1 MTYEE
6 FRIKYPSL
14 GKDRKNYEDF
24 MSSQSNKGILETKE
38 DKQDF
43 LAGQTGLLG
52 SISAMPGNLFSYFG
66 DEKSALEA
74 GEERLGLSPAGT
86 VERDIVTKQKE
97 AQVGQGLPKL
107 RLGLNAVPEY
117 TAKGTPD
124 YALGGAGKQEFDTIN
139 LSQQD
144 LNEQGKAKLAEYT
157 KEQQIK
163 GEPVLNP
170 DIFTIEDFKT
180 DVIAQKGGLVK
191 QDGVYRNNALT
202 GGILPGGVTFD
213 TSGNLRGSIASAKA
227 EIPGKGPMTFGGTAV
242 SRDVADVFGKLQS
255 DSLLAATSKDGV
267 PIDKLGTAAGATDF
281 MSGLESSIGLL
292 SKVMMMRGLL
302 DNTPQVQAAAP
313 RGATGLSLQEEDL
326 YKKYRGLV

>member
-86 VERDIVTKQKE
+86 VEREIVTKQKE

-117 TAKGTPD
+117 TAEGTPD
-124 YALGGAGKQEFDTIN
+124 YALGGMGKQEFDTIN

-191 QDGVYRNNALT
+191 QDGVYRNAFT
-202 GGILPGGVTFD
+202 GGILPEGVTFD
-213 TSGNLRGSIASAKA
+213 TSGNLRGSIASTKA
-227 EIPGKGPMTFGGTAV
+227 EIPGKGPMTFGGAPV
-242 SRDVADVFGKLQS
+242 SKEVADVLAGLQS
-255 DSLLAATSKDGV
+255 KSLEAGTGAAVTDV
-267 PIDKLGTAAGATDF
+267 AQTATGADF

>member
-24 MSSQSNKGILETKE
+24 ISSQSNKGILETQ
-38 DKQDF
+38 DDRRDF
-43 LAGQTGLLG
+43 LAGQTGLLS
-52 SISAMPGNLFSYFG
+52 SISAMPGNLFNVFG

-117 TAKGTPD
+117 TAEGTPD
-124 YALGGAGKQEFDTIN
+124 YALGGMGRQEFDTIN

-144 LNEQGKAKLAEYT
+144 LNEQGKAKLAEYI

-191 QDGVYRNNALT
+191 QDGVYRNAFT
-202 GGILPGGVTFD
+202 GGILPEGVTFD

-227 EIPGKGPMTFGGTAV
+227 EIPGKGPITFGGAPV
-242 SRDVADVFGKLQS
+242 SREVADVLAGLQS
-255 DSLLAATSKDGV
+255 KSLEAGT
-267 PIDKLGTAAGATDF
+267 GTAVADATQKATGADF
-281 MSGLESSIGLL
+281 MSGLESSAGLL
-292 SKVMMMRGLL
+292 AKVMMMRGLL

-313 RGATGLSLQEEDL
+313 SGATGLSLQEEDL

>member
-24 MSSQSNKGILETKE
+24 MSSQSNKGILETQ
-38 DKQDF
+38 DDRRDF
-43 LAGQTGLLG
+43 LAGQTGLLT
-52 SISAMPGNLFSYFG
+52 SVSAMPGNLFSYFG
-66 DEKSALEA
+66 DEKSALEL
-74 GEERLGLSPAGT
+74 GEERLGLPPSDT
-86 VERDIVTKQKE
+86 VEREIVSKQKE
-97 AQVGQGLPKL
+97 SQALQGTPNL
-107 RLGLNAVPEY
+107 RLGLNSVPEFRSD
-117 TAKGTPD
+117 GTPD
-124 YALGGAGKQEFDTIN
+124 FALGGIGRQEFDTIN

-144 LNEQGKAKLAEYT
+144 LNEQGKSKLAEYV
-157 KEQQIK
+157 KEQKTK
-163 GEPVLNP
+163 GEPVGNP

-180 DVIAQKGGLVK
+180 DVIAEKGGLVK
-191 QDGVYRNNALT
+191 QDGVFKNAFT
-202 GGILPGGVTFD
+202 GGILPQGVTFD
-213 TSGNLRGSIASAKA
+213 ASGNLRSSIAATKA

-281 MSGLESSIGLL
+281 MSGLESSAGLL
-292 SKVMMMRGLL
+292 SRVMMMRGLL

-313 RGATGLSLQEEDL
+313 RGASGLSLQEEDL
-326 YKKYRGLV
+326 YKKYRGLI

>member
-117 TAKGTPD
+117 TAEGTPD
-124 YALGGAGKQEFDTIN
+124 YALGGMGRQEFDTIN

-191 QDGVYRNNALT
+191 QDGVYRNAFT
-202 GGILPGGVTFD
+202 GGILPEGVTFD
-213 TSGNLRGSIASAKA
+213 TSGNLRGSIASTKA
-227 EIPGKGPMTFGGTAV
+227 EIPGKGPMTFGGAPV
-242 SRDVADVFGKLQS
+242 SREVADVLAGLQS
-255 DSLLAATSKDGV
+255 KSLEAGTGAAVTDV
-267 PIDKLGTAAGATDF
+267 AQTATGADF

-313 RGATGLSLQEEDL
+313 RGTTGLSLQEEDL

>member
-38 DKQDF
+38 DKKDF
-43 LAGQTGLLG
+43 LAGQTGLLS
-52 SISAMPGNLFSYFG
+52 SISAMPGNLFNVFG

-86 VERDIVTKQKE
+86 VEREIVTKQKE

-117 TAKGTPD
+117 TAEGTPD
-124 YALGGAGKQEFDTIN
+124 YALGGMGRQEFDTIN

-191 QDGVYRNNALT
+191 QDGVYRNAFT
-202 GGILPGGVTFD
+202 GGILPEGVTFD
-213 TSGNLRGSIASAKA
+213 TSGKLRGSIASAKA
-227 EIPGKGPMTFGGTAV
+227 EIPGKGPITFGGAPV
-242 SRDVADVFGKLQS
+242 SRDVADVLAGLQS
-255 DSLLAATSKDGV
+255 KSLEAGT
-267 PIDKLGTAAGATDF
+267 GTAVADAAQKATGADL
-281 MSGLESSIGLL
+281 MAGLESSAGLL
-292 SKVMMMRGLL
+292 AKVMMMRGLL
-302 DNTPQVQAAAP
+302 DNTPMVQAAAP

>member
-38 DKQDF
+38 DKKDF
-43 LAGQTGLLG
+43 LAGQTGLLS
-52 SISAMPGNLFSYFG
+52 SISAMPGNLFNVFG

-117 TAKGTPD
+117 TAEGTPD
-124 YALGGAGKQEFDTIN
+124 YALGGMGRQEFDTIN

-191 QDGVYRNNALT
+191 QDGVYRNAFT
-202 GGILPGGVTFD
+202 GGILPEGVTFD
-213 TSGNLRGSIASAKA
+213 TSGKLRGSIASAKA
-227 EIPGKGPMTFGGTAV
+227 EIPGKGPITFGGAPV
-242 SRDVADVFGKLQS
+242 SRDVADVLAGLQS
-255 DSLLAATSKDGV
+255 KSLEAGT
-267 PIDKLGTAAGATDF
+267 GTAVADAAQKATGADL
-281 MSGLESSIGLL
+281 MAGLESSAGLL
-292 SKVMMMRGLL
+292 AKVMMMRGLL

>member
-24 MSSQSNKGILETKE
+24 MSSQSNKGILETQ
-38 DKQDF
+38 DDRRDF
-43 LAGQTGLLG
+43 LAGQTGLLS
-52 SISAMPGNLFSYFG
+52 SISAMPGNLFNVFG

-86 VERDIVTKQKE
+86 VERDIVSKQKE
-97 AQVGQGLPKL
+97 AQVVQGLPKL

-117 TAKGTPD
+117 TAEGTPD
-124 YALGGAGKQEFDTIN
+124 YALGGMGSQEFDTIN

-144 LNEQGKAKLAEYT
+144 LNEKGKAKLAEYT

-213 TSGNLRGSIASAKA
+213 TSGNLRSSIASTKA
-227 EIPGKGPMTFGGTAV
+227 EIPGKGPMTFGGAPV
-242 SRDVADVFGKLQS
+242 SREVADVLAGLQS
-255 DSLLAATSKDGV
+255 KSLEAGTGAAVTDVAQAAT
-267 PIDKLGTAAGATDF
+267 GADF

-313 RGATGLSLQEEDL
+313 RGTTGLSLQEEDL

>member
-117 TAKGTPD
+117 TAEGTPD
-124 YALGGAGKQEFDTIN
+124 YALGGMGRQEFDTIN

-170 DIFTIEDFKT
+170 NIFTIEDFKT

-191 QDGVYRNNALT
+191 QDGVYRNAFT
-202 GGILPGGVTFD
+202 GGILPEGVTFD
-213 TSGNLRGSIASAKA
+213 TSGNLRGSIASTKA
-227 EIPGKGPMTFGGTAV
+227 EIPGKGPMTFGGAPV
-242 SRDVADVFGKLQS
+242 SKDVADVLAGLQS
-255 DSLLAATSKDGV
+255 KSLEAGTGAAVTDVAQKA
-267 PIDKLGTAAGATDF
+267 TGADF
-281 MSGLESSIGLL
+281 MAGLESSAGLL
-292 SKVMMMRGLL
+292 AKVMMMRGLL